1 MEYHALVVFGSHLEP
16 FLYRLV
22 VLALSSSNLP
32 LVLAS
37 TEHPQQKLRST
48 MARPI
53 VSLLGS
59 EKKRKQED
67 EALHFPKRSRTSA
80 MSSSGEAEF
89 HDYALQLEEN
99 ILQSRSNYNSIHTL
113 LEFLQDSDG
122 AKNEDTIAAV
132 ALCRVFS
139 RLLGGGTLRKP
150 RENSS
155 SEATIAQWLREKL
168 RDYEQALLRM
178 LKNEDTDKQIIAL
191 TVVVQLVKEKAA
203 HLCQSEDAIWQNGIF
218 GQLVQTLIEEE
229 VAEKTRT
236 EFVEKYVER
245 YDDVRYYTFAC
256 LAYVPSPP

>member
-1 MEYHALVVFGSHLEP
+1 MV
-16 FLYRLV
+16 
-22 VLALSSSNLP
+22 
-32 LVLAS
+32 
-37 TEHPQQKLRST
+37 
-48 MARPI
+48 RPI
-53 VSLLGS
+53 ASLLGS
-59 EKKRKQED
+59 GKKRKRDD
-67 EALHFPKRSRTSA
+67 EAYHFPKRSQTSA
-80 MSSSGEAEF
+80 MGSPREVEF

-113 LEFLQDSDG
+113 LEFLQEGDG

-150 RENSS
+150 QEKSS
-155 SEATIAQWLREKL
+155 SEAMIAQWLREKL

-178 LKNEDTDKQIIAL
+178 LKNENTSKQSIAL
-191 TVVVQLVKEKAA
+191 TVVVQLVKEKAS
-203 HLCQSEDAIWQNGIF
+203 HLYQSEDAIWQNGLF

-229 VAEKTRT
+229 VAEETKA
-236 EFVEKYVER
+236 EFVAKYVER

>member
-1 MEYHALVVFGSHLEP
+1 
-16 FLYRLV
+16 
-22 VLALSSSNLP
+22 
-32 LVLAS
+32 
-37 TEHPQQKLRST
+37 

-53 VSLLGS
+53 ASLLGS
-59 EKKRKQED
+59 GKKRKQED
-67 EALHFPKRSRTSA
+67 EILHFPKRSRISA
-80 MSSSGEAEF
+80 MGSPREVEF
-89 HDYALQLEEN
+89 RDYALQLEEN

-113 LEFLQDSDG
+113 LEFLQESDR

-139 RLLGGGTLRKP
+139 RLLGGGTLKKP
-150 RENSS
+150 QAKSS

-178 LKNEDTDKQIIAL
+178 LKNENTGKQSIAL
-191 TVVVQLVKEKAA
+191 TVVVQLVKEKAS
-203 HLCQSEDAIWQNGIF
+203 HLYQSEDSIWQNGLF

-229 VAEKTRT
+229 VAEETRA
-236 EFVEKYVER
+236 EFVAKYVER